1 MLTIRTLEEL
11 RRLVAVP
18 HDAGRTVAFVPTMG
32 FLHEG
37 HLSLVRRARRLG
49 AFSVVSIFVNP
60 AQFGPGE
67 DLESYPRDLD
77 RDSALLS
84 ALDVDVLFLPQVED
98 VYPDGH
104 CTWVDVEGITG
115 GLCGATRP
123 VHFRGVATVVVK
135 LLNMVQPDAAYFGRK
150 DFQQLRIIERAVR
163 DLNMPV
169 AIKGC
174 PTVRDA
180 DGIAL
185 SSRNEYLTDEERG
198 RARAIPEALAEAA
211 RRHEAGERRAGAIL
225 DGLGEKLA
233 AAADSV
239 DYFDLF
245 DAETLAPVGGADNVP
260 DEPLV
265 ALALHIGRTR
275 LIDNTQLGVD
285 DPPDV

>member
-18 HDAGRTVAFVPTMG
+18 HAAGRTVAFVPTMG

-60 AQFGPGE
+60 AQFGPHE
-67 DLESYPRDLD
+67 DLERYPRDID
-77 RDSALLS
+77 RDSELLS
-84 ALDVDVLFLPQVED
+84 GLDVDVLFLPPVEE
-98 VYPDGH
+98 VYPDDH
-104 CTWVDVEGITG
+104 CTWVDVEGITE

-123 VHFRGVATVVVK
+123 VHFRGVATVVIK

-150 DFQQLRIIERAVR
+150 DFQQLRVIERAVR
-163 DLNMPV
+163 DLNVPV
-169 AIKGC
+169 SIKGC

-185 SSRNEYLTDEERG
+185 SSRNAYLSDEERV
-198 RARAIPEALAEAA
+198 RARAIPAALAQAA
-211 RRHEAGERRAGAIL
+211 RRHAAGERKAGAIL
-225 DGLGEKLA
+225 DGLGDRLA
-233 AAADSV
+233 AAADSI
-239 DYFDLF
+239 DYFGLF
-245 DAETLAPVGGADNVP
+245 DPVTLAPVRDADTVP
-260 DEPLV
+260 DTPLV